1 VVLEVNVRESL
12 RQDAAGPGCERHKGD
27 PHNLCPE
34 CWKLEPDVKPSL
46 FQFREWLAF
55 KIAPWVYVPHREERE
70 EAFRDLAEIAY
81 LSRDAIWT
89 SPRVLVQTA
98 LREARRPSVASEIQ
112 AMREGGML

>member
-46 FQFREWLAF
+46 YSFRFLVAWVVGCWLGM
-55 KIAPWVYVPHREERE
+55 VP
-70 EAFRDLAEIAY
+70 LALLLLI
-81 LSRDAIWT
+81 
-89 SPRVLVQTA
+89 PG
-98 LREARRPSVASEIQ
+98 AR
-112 AMREGGML
+112 G